1 MGRAQDYLNEGNMT
15 LLGGIVSE
23 LGLEWPDFNS
33 TEEWESWL
41 DELVEKHVV
50 QSTKYS
56 WIVVENKVSFR
67 KYNIKCMIF
76 IISFSYNKLR
86 IYPKNFKY
94 IMS

>member
-56 WIVVENKVSFR
+56 WIVVENKEQFLADRKFSPEEEESGDDYDAFYFDMSSF
-67 KYNIKCMIF
+67 
-76 IISFSYNKLR
+76 
-86 IYPKNFKY
+86 
-94 IMS
+94 

>member
-33 TEEWESWL
+33 AQEWEDWL

-56 WIVVENKVSFR
+56 WIVVENKEQFLADREFSPEEEENGDDYDAFFFDMSSF
-67 KYNIKCMIF
+67 
-76 IISFSYNKLR
+76 
-86 IYPKNFKY
+86 
-94 IMS
+94 

>member
-1 MGRAQDYLNEGNMT
+1 MGRPQDYLNEGNYT

-33 TEEWESWL
+33 TEEWENWL

-56 WIVVENKVSFR
+56 WIVVENKEQFLEDRKFSPEEEENGDDYDAFYFDMSSF
-67 KYNIKCMIF
+67 
-76 IISFSYNKLR
+76 
-86 IYPKNFKY
+86 
-94 IMS
+94 